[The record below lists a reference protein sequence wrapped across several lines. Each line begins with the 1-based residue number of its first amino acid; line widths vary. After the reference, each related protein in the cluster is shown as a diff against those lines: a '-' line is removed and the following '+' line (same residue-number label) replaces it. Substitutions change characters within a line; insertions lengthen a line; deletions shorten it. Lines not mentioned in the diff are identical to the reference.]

1 MTHTPI
7 ASLFAG
13 VPLALSRSHGAA
25 LLQMPQG
32 AGAGD
37 RQGDST

>member
-1 MTHTPI
+1 MTHATV

-25 LLQMPQG
+25 LPQG
-32 AGAGD
+32 ARAGD
-37 RQGDST
+37 RQGDEP